1 MKILFSGGG
10 TLGPVTPLLAIKD
23 VVLEKDAESS
33 FVWIGTSGGP
43 ERQLIEEHRLPFYPI
58 TAGKFRRYFSFLNI
72 FDVVRVVVGFFQ
84 SIRILLKE
92 NPDICITAGGFVS
105 VPVHSAAWLLGIP
118 TWVHQQDVEVGLAN
132 KLMTPLAKMITT
144 SLEGITKEFP
154 AKKTVW
160 LGNPVRKEIFEGNR
174 AHARKMFN
182 LTSRLPV
189 VLVLGGGTGSL
200 KVNQLIAEAT
210 PHLGSHAEIIH
221 LSGKERPQ
229 ESVVKT
235 AELFPNY
242 RVYQFLGREM
252 KDAYAVADIIVCRG
266 GFGTLTEA
274 AALGKPCI
282 IIPKPGHQ
290 VENVR
295 FLERAGAAVLVN
307 ELTADGLFLAKKI
320 REILGN
326 PDYAKSLATS
336 MHHTL
341 KTAESKDILEIYN
354 RVLGIAP

>member
-23 VVLEKDAESS
+23 VVFEKNRRSS
-33 FVWIGTSGGP
+33 FVWIGTVGGP
-43 ERQLIEEHRLPFYPI
+43 ERQMVEEHGLPFYSI

-72 FDVVRVVVGFFQ
+72 FDIVRIIVGFFQ

-92 NPDICITAGGFVS
+92 SPDMCVTAGGFVS
-105 VPVHSAAWLLGIP
+105 VPVHVAAWLLGIP

-132 KLMTPLAKMITT
+132 KIMAPFARVITT
-144 SLEGITKEFP
+144 SLEWITREFP
-154 AKKTVW
+154 TKKTAW
-160 LGNPVRKEIFEGNR
+160 LGSPVRKEIFEGNKLR
-174 AHARKMFN
+174 ARKFFN
-182 LTSRLPV
+182 LTSHLPV

-200 KVNQLIAEAT
+200 KVNQLITEAT

-242 RVYQFLGREM
+242 RVFQFLGSEM
-252 KDAYAVADIIVCRG
+252 KDAYAVADIVVCRG

-295 FLERAGAAVLVN
+295 FLERVNAAILVN
-307 ELTADGLFLAKKI
+307 ELTADGLFVAKKI

-326 PDYAKSLATS
+326 KDYAKSLAAS

-341 KTAESKDILEIYN
+341 KTAESSDILEICDHM
-354 RVLGIAP
+354 LQ

>member
-23 VVLEKDAESS
+23 VVREKDALSS
-33 FVWIGTSGGP
+33 FVWIGTVGGP
-43 ERQLIEEHRLPFYPI
+43 EKQMVEEHGLPFYSI
-58 TAGKFRRYFSFLNI
+58 TAGKFRRYFSFLNL
-72 FDVVRVVVGFFQ
+72 FDVIRVIIGFFQ
-84 SIRILLKE
+84 SLRILLKE
-92 NPDICITAGGFVS
+92 SPDMCVTAGGFVS
-105 VPVHSAAWLLGIP
+105 VPVHTAAWLLGIP
-118 TWVHQQDVEVGLAN
+118 TWVHQQDVAVGLAN
-132 KLMTPLAKMITT
+132 KIMAPFAKIVTT
-144 SLEGITKEFP
+144 SLERITKEFSR
-154 AKKTVW
+154 KKTVW
-160 LGNPVRKEIFEGNR
+160 LGSPVRTEIFEGNKTR
-174 AHARKMFN
+174 ARKMFG

-200 KVNQLIAEAT
+200 KVNQLITEAI
-210 PHLGSHAEIIH
+210 PHLGGHAEVIH

-242 RVYQFLGREM
+242 RVFQFLGREM

-295 FLERAGAAVLVN
+295 FLERAGAAVLIN

-326 PDYAKSLATS
+326 PEYAKSLAVS
-336 MHHTL
+336 MNHTL
-341 KTAESKDILEIYN
+341 KTAESGDILEVCN
-354 RVLGIAP
+354 RVCE